1 MKKTVICEIERYATH
16 DGPGLRTVV
25 FLKGCPLR
33 CSWCSNPETQRPEN
47 ELYYN
52 RKSCI
57 GCQLCVTACPLGA
70 LSYEEGIRIDREACD
85 QCGKCVDRCP
95 TGSLNLVG
103 QEMTAAEVLT
113 EVLKDEAFYA
123 SSGGG
128 LTITGGEVLMNAPFV
143 MDLLRLAKAE
153 CLDTCI
159 ETTGYGNLNDLIGI
173 AAYADTVYYDLKH
186 MDDGRHRE
194 LTGVGNRMIL
204 QNLEVLSRFHGHVV
218 IRMPILSG
226 VNSDVACVKAAAE
239 FVSGLG
245 IREIHLLPYH
255 ALGKGK
261 YLQLDRDY
269 GLLLLEPPKTEEMED
284 LRRLVEA
291 FGLEVKIG
299 G

>member
-1 MKKTVICEIERYATH
+1 MKKTVVCEIERYATH

-33 CSWCSNPETQRPEN
+33 CTWCSNPETQSPEN

-57 GCQLCVTACPLGA
+57 GCKLCVTACPPGA
-70 LSYEEGIRIDREACD
+70 LTYEDGIRIDREVCD

-95 TGSLNLVG
+95 AGSLNLVG

-143 MDLLRLAKAE
+143 LDLLSLAKEE

-159 ETTGYGNLNDLIGI
+159 ETTGCGNLTDLIGI
-173 AAYADTVYYDLKH
+173 AEFADTVYYDLKH
-186 MDDGRHRE
+186 MDDKRHRE
-194 LTGVGNRMIL
+194 LTGVGNRIIL
-204 QNLEVLSRFHGHVV
+204 ENLEVLSKIHEHVV

-226 VNSDVACVKAAAE
+226 INSDVDSVKEAAK
-239 FVSGLG
+239 FVAGLG
-245 IREIHLLPYH
+245 IREVHLLPYH

-261 YLQLDRDY
+261 YTQLGRDY
-269 GLLLLEPPKTEEMED
+269 GLLLLKPPHEDEMEN
-284 LRRLVEA
+284 LRLLLEA
-291 FGLEVKIG
+291 YGLDVKIG